1 MNMLRKLLVGQL
13 VIVMSSISILAQDSH
28 VVDRTELAT
37 AVIEH
42 AARQDAD
49 RADIKEALERPEV
62 QDVAERSGLDLDRMS
77 AAVATMDGA
86 DLERAATTARQV
98 NDALVG
104 GQSTITFST
113 TTIIIVLLVVILL
126 IVAID

>member
-1 MNMLRKLLVGQL
+1 MNMLRKLLVCQL
-13 VIVMSSISILAQDSH
+13 VIVILSATTFAQDSH
-28 VVDRTELAT
+28 VVDRTELSA

-42 AARQDAD
+42 AASQDAD
-49 RADIKEALERPEV
+49 RAAIKEALGRPEV
-62 QDVAERSGLDLDRMS
+62 QEVAERTGLDFDRLT

-86 DLERAATTARQV
+86 DLERTATTARQV

-104 GQSTITFST
+104 GQSTVTFST